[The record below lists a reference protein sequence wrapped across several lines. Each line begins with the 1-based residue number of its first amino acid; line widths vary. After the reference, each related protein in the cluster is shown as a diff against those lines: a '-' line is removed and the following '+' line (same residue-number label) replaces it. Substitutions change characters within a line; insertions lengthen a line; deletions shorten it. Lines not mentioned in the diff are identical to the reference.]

1 MSGLAAPGVPLPAPY
16 YDRDGVT
23 LYLGDCRELLPLLG
37 PAALVVTDP
46 PYNVG
51 KDYEVASDAL
61 DGAEY
66 EAFMRS
72 VVTESLRIA
81 PNQAWVAP
89 RYKMALW
96 MGLLPSAHMVVVRRG
111 AMGPFRGGWSD
122 QFETIL
128 TIGKPNRVY
137 PDLWDD
143 IRLKGEGYFFRE
155 ETYGHPGYTPEPIIR
170 RCISLLSKEGE
181 TVIDPFLGTGTT
193 ARVAKYLNRKCIG
206 IEVNERYLEIAAK
219 RLAQEVLAL

>member
-1 MSGLAAPGVPLPAPY
+1 
-16 YDRDGVT
+16 
-23 LYLGDCRELLPLLG
+23 
-37 PAALVVTDP
+37 
-46 PYNVG
+46 
-51 KDYEVASDAL
+51 
-61 DGAEY
+61 
-66 EAFMRS
+66 MRS

-96 MGLLPSAHMVVVRRG
+96 WSLLPTAHEVVIPMRAGNAIRQ
-111 AMGPFRGGWSD
+111 GWSSK
-122 QFETIL
+122 FSVVL
-128 TIGKPNRVY
+128 TVGTP
-137 PDLWDD
+137 PDHADDLWEG
-143 IRLKGEGYFFRE
+143 IRHRGEGYYFRE

-181 TVIDPFLGTGTT
+181 TVLDPFLGTGTT
-193 ARVAKYLNRKCIG
+193 ARVAKDLSRKCIG